1 MSKKPLSWFN
11 FHGWMWNESEKEAKR
26 CVCCLSFSSCW
37 NANQRQ
43 FRLMW
48 NEEEKKRASER
59 ERLQKAGVIWCGK
72 LMSHLLF
79 RAFDWQKSRG
89 ALEEAEMVSAWN
101 VHRCHSAFHIVT
113 PPPPSGRPQSRSPP
127 VFRLITLPLSLSVS
141 TVTFPLLV

>member
-48 NEEEKKRASER
+48 NEEKKRASER

-113 PPPPSGRPQSRSPP
+113 PPPSGRPQSRSPP

>member
-59 ERLQKAGVIWCGK
+59 EVA
-72 LMSHLLF
+72 
-79 RAFDWQKSRG
+79 KSRG
-89 ALEEAEMVSAWN
+89 NLVWQIDESSFVQSVWLTKEPRSVRGGRNGLCVKCSS
-101 VHRCHSAFHIVT
+101 CHSASHIVT
-113 PPPPSGRPQSRSPP
+113 PPPSGRPQSRSPP